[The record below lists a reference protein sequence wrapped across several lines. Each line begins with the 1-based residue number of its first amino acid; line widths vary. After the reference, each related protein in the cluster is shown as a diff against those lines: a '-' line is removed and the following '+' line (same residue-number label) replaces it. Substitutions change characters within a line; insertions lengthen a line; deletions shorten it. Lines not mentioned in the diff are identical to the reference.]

1 MQLEGVFE
9 EELSREC
16 LARMTWSD
24 THNASALATW
34 VANRQT

>member
-1 MQLEGVFE
+1 MQLERVFKE
-9 EELSREC
+9 EFSREC